1 MVAALRRVSA
11 ITDAVVLL
19 GWHGKARQGAGEM
32 MQTDCS
38 CDEHNA
44 DTHDTY
50 LGTHPS
56 STTGDSE
63 AVAVLS

>member
-1 MVAALRRVSA
+1 MAALMRVSA
-11 ITDAVVLL
+11 VTDAVVLL

-44 DTHDTY
+44 DTRRILRYTSIKY
-50 LGTHPS
+50 LQRGIQRR
-56 STTGDSE
+56 
-63 AVAVLS
+63 